1 MEHIVQFA
9 IGIDDNS
16 IRKNIMESGEAQI
29 MKAIKQDIC
38 DKIFEK
44 CWGNRHADPN
54 KDGLSNYSKSLVED
68 FMNENKDAIIE
79 KAGQYLAERLARTKA
94 AKELFSK

>member
-9 IGIDDNS
+9 IGIDDEA
-16 IRKNIMESGEAQI
+16 IKKRIIESSEQQI
-29 MKAIKQDIC
+29 LKSIKQDIC

-44 CWGNRHADPN
+44 CWGNRHADPK
-54 KDGLSNYSKSLVED
+54 KDGLSNYSEKLVED

-79 KAGQYLAERLARTKA
+79 KAGQYLAERLVRTKA